1 MGVLTPLAQATAF
14 VKLLVSDAHAVGGR
28 WSFFFPYKLCEKNPR
43 DECLTGDGY
52 ICHKQDGGRGNK
64 RALCFSPQASKQGCY
79 FYFWIKKDQPHS
91 KAFSNAV
98 FLQINRSHLMR
109 SPSRCKWVELELK
122 SFLNIK
128 LHNN

>member
-1 MGVLTPLAQATAF
+1 MRKILEMSVLQEMDTSAINKMGVEETREPSVSVPGIQTRMLF
-14 VKLLVSDAHAVGGR
+14 LL
-28 WSFFFPYKLCEKNPR
+28 
-43 DECLTGDGY
+43 
-52 ICHKQDGGRGNK
+52 
-64 RALCFSPQASKQGCY
+64 
-79 FYFWIKKDQPHS
+79 WIKKDQPHS

>member
-43 DECLTGDGY
+43 DEHLTGDGY

-64 RALCFSPQASKQGCY
+64 RALCFSPRHPNKDAISTLDKKGSASQ
-79 FYFWIKKDQPHS
+79 
-91 KAFSNAV
+91 
-98 FLQINRSHLMR
+98 
-109 SPSRCKWVELELK
+109 
-122 SFLNIK
+122 
-128 LHNN
+128 